1 MKFQVHHALFAYG
14 LLTPLFQHFLPAQT
28 VPTNSSSAELSVA
41 PILLPSALPLATLPD
56 APFIAKQQVSSLAA
70 QQNETDTERK
80 RRERREEGEREVRKE
95 ERQRVGGV
103 LPLFNV
109 VISGQTVPLTPK
121 QKFDLSW
128 RTIIDPYTIGLA
140 VVAGGAL
147 GEIEDSHT
155 GYEHGAEGLFK
166 RIGASYAD
174 NAIGNVI
181 GNAVL
186 PVLLRQDPRYYRK
199 GEGPMLKR
207 VFYSAKTT
215 FICYGDNGKTQ
226 FNFSNILGNFI
237 AGGLS
242 NVYYPSDERGFELTV
257 QSATAVT
264 LEGMIGGQLLEFSP
278 DLNNYLHQRRDRHR
292 MILQRKV
299 AASAAKDLKPVPAT
313 PGTIPPDPTPID
325 APHP

>member
-1 MKFQVHHALFAYG
+1 MRHALFAYG
-14 LLTPLFQHFLPAQT
+14 LLTVSFQHSLPAQT
-28 VPTNSSSAELSVA
+28 VPTNSSSAELFTSRTR
-41 PILLPSALPLATLPD
+41 LSSALPLTTLPD
-56 APFIAKQQVSSLAA
+56 APSIAKQQVSSLAP

-95 ERQRVGGV
+95 EMQRVGGV

-121 QKFDLSW
+121 QKFALSW

-155 GYEHGAEGLFK
+155 GYEHGVEGLFK

-199 GEGPMLKR
+199 GEGSILKR
-207 VFYSAKTT
+207 VLYSAETT
-215 FICYGDNGKTQ
+215 FICYGDSGKTQ
-226 FNFSNILGNFI
+226 FNTSNILGNFI

-278 DLNNYLHQRRDRHR
+278 DLNNYLHKRRDRHR
-292 MILQRKV
+292 MILQQKA
-299 AASAAKDLKPVPAT
+299 AASAAKDLRPVPAI
-313 PGTIPPDPTPID
+313 PGTLPPDPTPID